1 MDFVQPSDV
10 SKNLFILPGGTVPPN
25 PTELLARD
33 SLDKAIEVLKK
44 NFDYIILDTAPGW
57 YGN

>member
-10 SKNLFILPGGTVPPN
+10 SKICFYSSEGTVPPN

-44 NFDYIILDTAPGW
+44 NFLII
-57 YGN
+57 